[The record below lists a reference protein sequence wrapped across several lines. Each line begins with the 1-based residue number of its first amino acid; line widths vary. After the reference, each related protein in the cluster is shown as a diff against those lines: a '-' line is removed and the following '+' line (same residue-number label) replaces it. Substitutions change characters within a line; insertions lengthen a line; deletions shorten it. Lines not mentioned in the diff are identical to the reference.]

1 MSAAKYGVMA
11 AMCLAL
17 AGLAQAAT
25 AQTLQDAAPSLAPGS
40 STSVP
45 GSASSSAPSFASP
58 SASPS
63 ASSSTSSSAPP
74 STPPS
79 ASSSTP
85 FTSPSAPSPT
95 PSSTP
100 SLASSSTPPLPPLS
114 PADQQRA
121 DKLAHG
127 LRCLV
132 CQNQT
137 LADSNAPLAHD
148 MRNLIH
154 AQLADG
160 RSDAQIMRFFEHRY
174 GDFVRYD
181 PPFKPVTWVLWL
193 GPFALLALGFWVL
206 LRTLKRRASARTPLT
221 EDERARATRFLES
234 GS

>member
-1 MSAAKYGVMA
+1 MSTRGRRIAALTLRLGLRMA
-11 AMCLAL
+11 LGWTLAL
-17 AGLAQAAT
+17 AMTALPAAIAAT
-25 AQTLQDAAPSLAPGS
+25 PPAAA
-40 STSVP
+40 
-45 GSASSSAPSFASP
+45 
-58 SASPS
+58 
-63 ASSSTSSSAPP
+63 
-74 STPPS
+74 
-79 ASSSTP
+79 
-85 FTSPSAPSPT
+85 
-95 PSSTP
+95 
-100 SLASSSTPPLPPLS
+100 LPALS

-154 AQLADG
+154 AQLAEG
-160 RSDAQIMRFFEHRY
+160 RSDAQIMRFFEERY

-181 PPFKPVTWVLWL
+181 PPFKPITWLLWL

-206 LRTLKRRASARTPLT
+206 VRTLKRRAGARAPLT
-221 EDERARATRFLES
+221 ADERTRAARFLDT